1 MKIVKIL
8 LVIILILAVMC
19 TIFIAGAGLGAY
31 YVMSPVGGG
40 KTVRVDIIEGDSG
53 RVVAEKLQD
62 AGVIKNALLFRLLVR
77 FSGSG
82 AGIKT
87 GSFMINSDDNM
98 MQILEQLKRGQ
109 GVLRFI
115 TIPEGLTLKEVAS
128 LMEEKG
134 VVGRDAFLRAAS
146 DKLFKVNGE
155 AVESVEG
162 YLLPD
167 TYDLPA
173 EFSATDV
180 INTMIG
186 AFNDKV
192 VPMYEK
198 KKKNLPYPLSL
209 AQVVTL
215 ASLVEREAQL
225 ANERP
230 IIATVYYNR
239 LKKGMK
245 LECDA
250 TIQYALGKPRHV
262 LKYSDLRIKSPYNTY
277 LHGGLPPGPIAN
289 PGLDSIKAVLEP
301 ERNDYLYYVR
311 NDVKND
317 GSHVFSKTFNEH
329 QAAIDKHQK

>member
-1 MKIVKIL
+1 
-8 LVIILILAVMC
+8 
-19 TIFIAGAGLGAY
+19 
-31 YVMSPVGGG
+31 
-40 KTVRVDIIEGDSG
+40 
-53 RVVAEKLQD
+53 
-62 AGVIKNALLFRLLVR
+62 
-77 FSGSG
+77 
-82 AGIKT
+82 
-87 GSFMINSDDNM
+87 
-98 MQILEQLKRGQ
+98 
-109 GVLRFI
+109 
-115 TIPEGLTLKEVAS
+115 
-128 LMEEKG
+128 
-134 VVGRDAFLRAAS
+134 
-146 DKLFKVNGE
+146 
-155 AVESVEG
+155 
-162 YLLPD
+162 
-167 TYDLPA
+167 
-173 EFSATDV
+173 
-180 INTMIG
+180 MIG